1 MRVSRLAEWVAGGV
15 AGCPGTVATTATDDS
30 MPSTS
35 APEDR
40 AVSAASTPTKYRPGR
55 GRWVT
60 LASVILVVFGGLGI
74 LYGPFLTGGAVWTF
88 LGVGIS
94 SLTILAALNL
104 VTGIGLLRLYAWAR
118 IAAGLLSA
126 VGLLLVHAPAL
137 MAAVA
142 HGDWSG
148 IDWLGIAGSL
158 VVLFAVLRRWP
169 VDPAGA
175 D

>member
-1 MRVSRLAEWVAGGV
+1 MRGSRMAEWVAGGV
-15 AGCPGTVATTATDDS
+15 AGCPGTVDTAATDDS
-30 MPSTS
+30 KPSTS
-35 APEDR
+35 VLEDR
-40 AVSAASTPTKYRPGR
+40 AVSAASTSTKYRPLR

-60 LASVILVVFGGLGI
+60 VAAVILVVFGGLGI

-104 VTGIGLLRLYAWAR
+104 VTGLGLLRLYAWAR

-126 VGLLLVHAPAL
+126 VGLLHLHAPAL

-142 HGDWSG
+142 RGDWSG

-169 VDPAGA
+169 AEPLGA

>member
-15 AGCPGTVATTATDDS
+15 AGCPGTVDTTAPDDS
-30 MPSTS
+30 PTPTPEPQYGAVSVADPSTRQRPCRS
-35 APEDR
+35 R
-40 AVSAASTPTKYRPGR
+40 WITAA
-55 GRWVT
+55 
-60 LASVILVVFGGLGI
+60 AVILIVFGGLGI
-74 LYGPFLTGGAVWTF
+74 VYAPFLTGGAVWTF
-88 LGVGIS
+88 LGVGVS
-94 SLTILAALNL
+94 TLTILAVLNI
-104 VTGIGLLRLYAWAR
+104 VTGIGLLRLSAWAR

-126 VGLLLVHAPAL
+126 VGLLLLHAPAL

-169 VDPAGA
+169 AEPVGA